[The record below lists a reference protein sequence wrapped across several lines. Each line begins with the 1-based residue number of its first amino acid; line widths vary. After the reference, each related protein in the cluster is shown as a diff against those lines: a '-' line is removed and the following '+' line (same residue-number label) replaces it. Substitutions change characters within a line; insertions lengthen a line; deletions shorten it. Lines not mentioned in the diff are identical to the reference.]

1 MEREHIRR
9 GRHNV
14 AGPAPTWWASLC
26 VAQSDCIAAEAL
38 KRGSRSSKSN
48 SITCS
53 LLWGCFRWSSASAS
67 TPAGCLFQL
76 VHGLDEA
83 ARGAESPCAEK
94 RTR

>member
-26 VAQSDCIAAEAL
+26 VAQSACIAAEAL

-48 SITCS
+48 PITCS
-53 LLWGCFRWSSASAS
+53 GAASA
-67 TPAGCLFQL
+67 GVLL
-76 VHGLDEA
+76 VRAHLLVA
-83 ARGAESPCAEK
+83 YFS
-94 RTR
+94 